1 MSGSYDA
8 DGYVGGEPRAGS
20 PMSNDRPT
28 NDRPANETGDFTS
41 LPDLASRALGGG
53 VVYTNDELFA
63 EAANL
68 LKPTPAVFSA
78 DDFGHKGKVY
88 DGWETRRRREP
99 GEDYVIVRLGA
110 GGVVRGVMI
119 DTAWFKGNY
128 PPEASV
134 EAASYEGYPSAG
146 ELRQA
151 LWQTLVPRSPIKG
164 HFPNEFQV
172 TSPHRFTHVK
182 LTIYPDGG
190 VARFR
195 VYGQVQAD
203 PRVVPR
209 IFDLAALENGG
220 RVIGCSDMFYSSPV
234 NLILPGKA
242 RSMGEGWEN
251 ARRRGPG
258 HDWVEFELVAPG
270 VVRLAEID
278 STHFVGNCPREAS
291 LQGRDA
297 RSSRPDEWFDLVP
310 LKRLQP
316 DTVHRYRVSD
326 ERELTHVRLD
336 VYPDGGLARVRVFGE
351 VSDATHDE
359 LALRWFNALTPA
371 HAEWVG
377 ISAGLDAAAS
387 AKLAAGRP
395 LAQAGDLPPGVTRDR

>member
-1 MSGSYDA
+1 MIT
-8 DGYVGGEPRAGS
+8 EPA
-20 PMSNDRPT
+20 
-28 NDRPANETGDFTS
+28 DFTS

-68 LKPTPAVFSA
+68 LKPTPAIFST

-110 GGVVRGVMI
+110 GGIIRGVVI

-134 EAASYEGYPSAG
+134 EGVSYEGYPSSG

-151 LWQTLVPRSPIKG
+151 QWETLVPRSPVKG
-164 HFPNEFQV
+164 HFPNEFEV

-195 VYGQVQAD
+195 VHGQVHAD
-203 PRVVPR
+203 PRIVPR

-242 RSMGEGWEN
+242 RIMSEGWEN

-258 HDWVEFELVAPG
+258 HDWVELALAAPG

-297 RSSRPDEWFDLVP
+297 RSARADDWCDLVP

-316 DTVHRYRVSD
+316 DTVHRYRVSVD
-326 ERELTHVRLD
+326 REFTHVRLD

-351 VSDATHDE
+351 VSDGTHDE
-359 LALRWFNALTPA
+359 LALQWFNALTQA

-377 ISAGLDAAAS
+377 ISAGLDAPTS
-387 AKLAAGRP
+387 AKLAAARP

>member
-1 MSGSYDA
+1 MSD
-8 DGYVGGEPRAGS
+8 
-20 PMSNDRPT
+20 PT
-28 NDRPANETGDFTS
+28 DFTT

-53 VVYTNDELFA
+53 VVHTNDELFA

-68 LKPTPAVFSA
+68 LKPAPAVFSSET
-78 DDFGHKGKVY
+78 FGHKGKVY
-88 DGWETRRRREP
+88 DGWETRRRREA

-110 GGVVRGVMI
+110 GGLIRGVLI

-134 EAASYEGYPSAG
+134 EGASYEGYPSPA

-151 LWQTLVPRSPIKG
+151 QWETLVPRSPIKG
-164 HFPNEFQV
+164 HFPNEFEV
-172 TSPHRFTHVK
+172 TSPHRYTHVK

-195 VYGQVQAD
+195 VFGEVQAD

-209 IFDLAALENGG
+209 IFDLVALENGG
-220 RVIGCSDMFYSSPV
+220 RVTACSDMFYSSPI

-242 RSMGEGWEN
+242 RIMGEGWEN
-251 ARRRGPG
+251 ARRRGAG
-258 HDWVEFELVAPG
+258 NDWVEFALAAPG

-278 STHFVGNCPREAS
+278 STHFVGNCPGEAS

-297 RSSRPDEWFDLVP
+297 RSAQPDTWSDLVS

-316 DTVHRYRVSD
+316 DTVHRYRVMD
-326 ERELTHVRLD
+326 DREFTHVRLD
-336 VYPDGGLARVRVFGE
+336 VFPDGGLSRVRIIGE
-351 VSDATHDE
+351 VSDETHDE
-359 LALRWFNALTPA
+359 LALRWFNALTEA

-377 ISAGLDAAAS
+377 VSAGLDIALA
-387 AKLAAGRP
+387 AKLAAARP
-395 LAQAGDLPPGVTRDR
+395 LARAQDLPPGVTRPRE

>member
-1 MSGSYDA
+1 M
-8 DGYVGGEPRAGS
+8 
-20 PMSNDRPT
+20 NDT
-28 NDRPANETGDFTS
+28 ADFTS

-68 LKPTPAVFSA
+68 LKPTPAVFSTE
-78 DDFGHKGKVY
+78 DFGHKGKVY

-110 GGVVRGVMI
+110 GGVIRGVMI

-134 EAASYEGYPSAG
+134 EGASYEGYPSPS
-146 ELRQA
+146 ELEQA
-151 LWQTLVPRSPIKG
+151 QWETLVPRSPIKG
-164 HFPNEFQV
+164 HFPNEFEV

-195 VYGQVQAD
+195 VYGEVQAD

-209 IFDLAALENGG
+209 VFDLAALENGG
-220 RVIGCSDMFYSSPV
+220 RVVGCSDKFYSSPI

-242 RSMGEGWEN
+242 RIMGEGWEN
-251 ARRRGPG
+251 ARRRGDG
-258 HDWVEFELVAPG
+258 NDWVEFALAAPG
-270 VVRLAEID
+270 VVRLAELD
-278 STHFVGNCPREAS
+278 STHFVGNCPGETS

-297 RSSRPDEWFDLVP
+297 RSSNPDEWFDLVART
-310 LKRLQP
+310 RLQP
-316 DTVHRYRVSD
+316 DTVHRYRVSED
-326 ERELTHVRLD
+326 REVTHVVMN
-336 VYPDGGLARVRVFGE
+336 VYPDGGLARVRLFGE
-351 VSDATHDE
+351 VSDGIHDE
-359 LALRWFNALTPA
+359 LALRWFNALTDA
-371 HAEWVG
+371 HAAAVARA
-377 ISAGLDAAAS
+377 AGATADDAS
-387 AKLAAGRP
+387 KLAAARP
-395 LAQAGDLPPGVTRDR
+395 LTQPTDVPPGITRVH

>member
-1 MSGSYDA
+1 M
-8 DGYVGGEPRAGS
+8 
-20 PMSNDRPT
+20 NDT
-28 NDRPANETGDFTS
+28 ADFTS

-68 LKPTPAVFSA
+68 LKPTPAVFSTE
-78 DDFGHKGKVY
+78 DFGHKGKVY

-110 GGVVRGVMI
+110 GGVIRGVMI

-134 EAASYEGYPSAG
+134 EGASYEGYPSPA
-146 ELRQA
+146 ELEQA
-151 LWQTLVPRSPIKG
+151 QWETLVPRSPIKG
-164 HFPNEFQV
+164 HFPNEFEV

-195 VYGQVQAD
+195 VYGEVQAD

-209 IFDLAALENGG
+209 VFDLAALENGG
-220 RVIGCSDMFYSSPV
+220 RVVGCSDKFYSSPI

-242 RSMGEGWEN
+242 RIMGEGWEN
-251 ARRRGPG
+251 ARRRGDG
-258 HDWVEFELVAPG
+258 NDWVEFALAAPG
-270 VVRLAEID
+270 VVRLAELD
-278 STHFVGNCPREAS
+278 STHFVGNCPGETS

-297 RSSRPDEWFDLVP
+297 RSSSPDEWFDLVART
-310 LKRLQP
+310 RLQP
-316 DTVHRYRVSD
+316 DTVHRYRVSED
-326 ERELTHVRLD
+326 REVTHVVMN
-336 VYPDGGLARVRVFGE
+336 VYPDGGLARVRLFGE
-351 VSDATHDE
+351 VSDEIHDE
-359 LALRWFNALTPA
+359 LALRWFNALTDA
-371 HAEWVG
+371 HAAAVARA
-377 ISAGLDAAAS
+377 AGATEDEAS
-387 AKLAAGRP
+387 KLAAARP
-395 LAQAGDLPPGVTRDR
+395 LIKATDVPPGITRVH